1 MDMENTL
8 QPIEYVN
15 FPRESTEANSTVFEN
30 YCRLC
35 AREHNPN
42 LLKNIEQYHLKLP
55 LADFLCINLE
65 HENLPKNICN
75 SCGEMITTICKFQ
88 ELCSTSQ
95 DLLNIISNSNN
106 IKSDQVSVLDK
117 SQDEEDSIHT
127 ESDEIQ
133 LNVVKTRN
141 SVRSSFLKPGKWM
154 CHDCGNIFSSC
165 YKMKIHRKSCELI
178 GTEQSKKNGPFECTI
193 CGKLLPT
200 FIGYGVHK
208 NMHYK
213 TDSTAK
219 SLIQISKK
227 EKSKEKKICYI
238 CGKSFNNSSYSLKV
252 HLLFHNKDKPFE
264 CEICQKRYYTNVN
277 IELIFIFSV

>member
-1 MDMENTL
+1 MEMESTL

-15 FPRESTEANSTVFEN
+15 IPKKSSEGNSTFFEN

-35 AREHNPN
+35 AKEHNHN

-65 HENLPKNICN
+65 REDLPEKICN
-75 SCGEMITTICKFQ
+75 SCGKMITTICTFQ
-88 ELCSTSQ
+88 ELCSASQ
-95 DLLNIISNSNN
+95 DSLNIISNNTN
-106 IKSDQVSVLDK
+106 IESDQVSVLDK
-117 SQDEEDSIHT
+117 SQDEEDSIH
-127 ESDEIQ
+127 SDSDAVPP
-133 LNVVKTRN
+133 NDVKTRRA
-141 SVRSSFLKPGKWM
+141 VRSSFLKPGEWM
-154 CHDCGNIFSSC
+154 CLDCGNIFSSC

-178 GTEQSKKNGPFECTI
+178 GTEKSKKNGPFECKI

-213 TDSTAK
+213 TDNTAK
-219 SLIQISKK
+219 SSMQISKK
-227 EKSKEKKICYI
+227 TKSQEKKICYI
-238 CGKSFNNSSYSLKV
+238 CGKSFNNSSYSLNV
-252 HLLFHNKDKPFE
+252 HLQFHNKDKPFE

-277 IELIFIFSV
+277 I